1 MTRRQFSVGAAA
13 AVGVGHAPMPCALA
27 SRSNRR
33 SAMFESIAAA
43 RKALSA
49 TLSVNGKS
57 PGFHPSSPTYPTV
70 FHALLERGRPAVREN
85 MT

>member
-1 MTRRQFSVGAAA
+1 
-13 AVGVGHAPMPCALA
+13 
-27 SRSNRR
+27 
-33 SAMFESIAAA
+33 MFESIAAA